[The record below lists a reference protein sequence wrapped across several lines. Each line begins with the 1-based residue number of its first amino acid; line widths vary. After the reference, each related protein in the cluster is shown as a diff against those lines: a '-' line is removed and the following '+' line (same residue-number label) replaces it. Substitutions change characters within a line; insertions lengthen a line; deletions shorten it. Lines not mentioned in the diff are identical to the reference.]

1 MNAGRMIRVIVR
13 WFGARSVR
21 QAMKDRGTG
30 PTEGAKTAARGMKIA
45 RRFGRGLRSSE
56 GWYRPRTYPNVH
68 GVCSADETVLRRELV
83 PSNGSDS
90 SVRNGVVTQSI
101 SSRLFFPK

>member
-56 GWYRPRTYPNVH
+56 GWYRPRTYPNVR
-68 GVCSADETVLRRELV
+68 GVCSADEAVLRRNNE
-83 PSNGSDS
+83 
-90 SVRNGVVTQSI
+90 I
-101 SSRLFFPK
+101 SLKL